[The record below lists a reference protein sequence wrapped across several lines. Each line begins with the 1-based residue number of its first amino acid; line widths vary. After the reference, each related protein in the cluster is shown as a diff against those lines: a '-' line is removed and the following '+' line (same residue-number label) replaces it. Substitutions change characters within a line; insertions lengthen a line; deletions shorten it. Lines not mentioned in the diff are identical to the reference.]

1 MKSGD
6 TVGHY
11 RLQSQLGGGGM
22 GVVFLAEDLAL
33 GRKVALKF
41 LSPALADEASAIE
54 RFRREARSVS
64 ALNHPNICTI
74 HEIGNH
80 EGRPFIAME
89 LLEGQTLRERLAA
102 ARLPLDELL
111 ALAIEIADALDTAHK
126 AGIVHRDLKPAN
138 MFVTTR
144 GSLKLL
150 DFGLAQITMAAA
162 EVSAL
167 PTRPADQKLTGT
179 GSALG
184 TVDYMSPEQARGEPL
199 DARSDL
205 FSLGVVLYEMATN
218 TLPFV
223 GSTPAVVFHE
233 LLGKTPAPAA
243 QLNPDVPA
251 ELDRLIAKALEK
263 DRGVR
268 YQSAAEMLADLKR
281 LKRDR
286 GSSDVTVTS
295 AQIASPPAPVVRHR
309 GLLAAAAV
317 ALVAVTGIAYYYS
330 AARSPST
337 PTQATLSLQN
347 AEIVRLTTS
356 GNAFLPSI
364 SPDGRYVAYAQRDG
378 DQQSV
383 WIRQTAT
390 DSNVQIVPPRPGV
403 QIGGVTV
410 TPDGT
415 FVDYLTIETLPSEV
429 LTLWRV
435 PFLGGTPRRLVDDV
449 HSPVAW
455 SPDGRQMAFTR
466 SDLEFS
472 RTSLLVADA
481 EGRNV
486 RVIATRE
493 GADLGFFTVRTPGG
507 ENTRLSWSIDGAVI
521 TAPGWGLL
529 GDVLTGFTLFV
540 DVGSGMVRSLAL
552 TPPGVSAWFDDSS
565 LVFGRAIGQGRPFQL
580 WRMSY
585 PSGQLSR
592 LTNDLS
598 SYRGINLTADR
609 DILVAARTEDRV
621 DIWIGDATTMNG
633 RDVALAARPMMA
645 NGSSLAW
652 TADRLLFTSGSEAGL
667 VVSSFPADGGAASQ
681 VVRDADAP
689 SITSDGRTLVY
700 VSRNDATLNTLWKSE
715 PDGRGATQ
723 IGGAADWPVPTRDNR
738 SVIFSALTTNGQRRL
753 WIIPIDGGTRT
764 QLSDLEGYTP
774 DISPDGRSLAFASLD
789 EQQRPTIV
797 VCDLPGCTAQRRWTP
812 PGLAIGLGVGGRL
825 RWMPSGRGIAYVNT
839 ASQQNIWEQPLGS
852 GAPRQLTRFTD
863 GRTILDFAWSR
874 DGARLAIVRGTTST
888 DIILFR
894 GLRTSS

>member
-74 HEIGNH
+74 HEIG
-80 EGRPFIAME
+80 EPRRAVRSSRWSCSRVE
-89 LLEGQTLRERLAA
+89 TLRERLAA

-295 AQIASPPAPVVRHR
+295 AQIASPPAPVVRQSRPPRRCGGRPRRCDRHR
-309 GLLAAAAV
+309 LL
-317 ALVAVTGIAYYYS
+317 LQCGAVTVHA
-330 AARSPST
+330 
-337 PTQATLSLQN
+337 N
-347 AEIVRLTTS
+347 AGHAV
-356 GNAFLPSI
+356 
-364 SPDGRYVAYAQRDG
+364 VAERRDRPI
-378 DQQSV
+378 DDE
-383 WIRQTAT
+383 RQ
-390 DSNVQIVPPRPGV
+390 
-403 QIGGVTV
+403 
-410 TPDGT
+410 
-415 FVDYLTIETLPSEV
+415 
-429 LTLWRV
+429 RV
-435 PFLGGTPRRLVDDV
+435 PAVD
-449 HSPVAW
+449 
-455 SPDGRQMAFTR
+455 
-466 SDLEFS
+466 
-472 RTSLLVADA
+472 
-481 EGRNV
+481 
-486 RVIATRE
+486 
-493 GADLGFFTVRTPGG
+493 
-507 ENTRLSWSIDGAVI
+507 
-521 TAPGWGLL
+521 
-529 GDVLTGFTLFV
+529 LTG
-540 DVGSGMVRSLAL
+540 RAL
-552 TPPGVSAWFDDSS
+552 
-565 LVFGRAIGQGRPFQL
+565 
-580 WRMSY
+580 
-585 PSGQLSR
+585 
-592 LTNDLS
+592 
-598 SYRGINLTADR
+598 
-609 DILVAARTEDRV
+609 
-621 DIWIGDATTMNG
+621 
-633 RDVALAARPMMA
+633 
-645 NGSSLAW
+645 
-652 TADRLLFTSGSEAGL
+652 
-667 VVSSFPADGGAASQ
+667 
-681 VVRDADAP
+681 
-689 SITSDGRTLVY
+689 
-700 VSRNDATLNTLWKSE
+700 
-715 PDGRGATQ
+715 
-723 IGGAADWPVPTRDNR
+723 
-738 SVIFSALTTNGQRRL
+738 
-753 WIIPIDGGTRT
+753 
-764 QLSDLEGYTP
+764 
-774 DISPDGRSLAFASLD
+774 
-789 EQQRPTIV
+789 
-797 VCDLPGCTAQRRWTP
+797 C
-812 PGLAIGLGVGGRL
+812 RL
-825 RWMPSGRGIAYVNT
+825 RA
-839 ASQQNIWEQPLGS
+839 A
-852 GAPRQLTRFTD
+852 
-863 GRTILDFAWSR
+863 
-874 DGARLAIVRGTTST
+874 
-888 DIILFR
+888 
-894 GLRTSS
+894 